1 MIIQQHCIAI
11 ILFRIFFSKSQIWK
25 NVDAI
30 CNYLHMTQP
39 FFPPFSQHIFSI
51 SIYGFRKLSKYT
63 CSTYIHESLLFVF
76 VPLLS
81 PQHTTSDCRALF
93 MRKSF
98 RLQSKRFDCIFYGG
112 GCMFN
117 SKAPCR
123 HLTYIMPVQGLTSQ
137 KI

>member
-1 MIIQQHCIAI
+1 MIIQQHCIAN
-11 ILFRIFFSKSQIWK
+11 ILFGIFFPNPRYGKMLMQF
-25 NVDAI
+25 A
-30 CNYLHMTQP
+30 NYLHMTQP
-39 FFPPFSQHIFSI
+39 FFPQHIFSI